1 MTSHVNDGGGVEAG
15 AAMTAGGFGEG
26 GERGAAAGAYV
37 ETDLADKQVHGDPD
51 AVFLYRRTDAYIPR
65 VAAVHDLCGYG
76 KCSLG
81 VAIPVLSAAGCDVCP
96 VPTGL
101 FSSHTAFP
109 GWYMHDTTDIL
120 RDYLNAWHGIDV
132 EIDAVYSGFL
142 GAPEQVDIIRS
153 LYEDFPNAIR
163 MVDPVMADHGAV
175 YPTYTPELCDA
186 MAGLAHDADVLTP
199 NLTEAAIILG
209 EPIGED
215 WEGTDIDDAEAQR
228 LVRALLDTGA
238 KNVVLKGI
246 QREGE
251 SVIRNFVGSVTTDE
265 IIEVENEYVPYM
277 LHGTGDVY
285 ASCVLAGLMAGRSL
299 VESVA
304 FAGEFV
310 HDAMIVSAN
319 QPHFMD
325 RGVSFEPLLGKVS
338 KLLEL

>member
-1 MTSHVNDGGGVEAG
+1 MEAS
-15 AAMTAGGFGEG
+15 TT
-26 GERGAAAGAYV
+26 Y
-37 ETDLADKQVHGDPD
+37 
-51 AVFLYRRTDAYIPR
+51 LYRREGAYIPR

-109 GWYMHDTTDIL
+109 GWYMHDTTDML
-120 RDYLNAWHGIDV
+120 PDYLAAWKNIGV

-142 GAPEQVDIIRS
+142 GAPEQCDRIRD
-153 LYEDFPNAIR
+153 LYEMYPQALR
-163 MVDPVMADHGAV
+163 VVDPVMADHGKV
-175 YPTYTPELCDA
+175 YPTYTPELCEA
-186 MAGLAHDADVLTP
+186 MAQLACDADILTP

-209 EPIGED
+209 EPIGEN
-215 WEGTDIDDAEAQR
+215 WGGTDIDDAEAER
-228 LVRALLDTGA
+228 IVNALLEKGA

-251 SVIRNFVGSVTTDE
+251 SCIRNFVGSQDGHIT
-265 IIEVENEYVPYM
+265 EVHNEYLPYM

-285 ASCVLAGLMAGRSL
+285 ASCLLAAVMAGRSL
-299 VESVA
+299 EDA
-304 FAGEFV
+304 ATFAGDFV
-310 HDAMIVSAN
+310 HDAMIVSAE
-319 QPHFMD
+319 QPDFEE

-338 KLLEL
+338 DLLK

>member
-1 MTSHVNDGGGVEAG
+1 MSSSQTH
-15 AAMTAGGFGEG
+15 
-26 GERGAAAGAYV
+26 
-37 ETDLADKQVHGDPD
+37 
-51 AVFLYRRTDAYIPR
+51 LYRREGAYIPR

-120 RDYLNAWHGIDV
+120 ADYLAAWNGIGV

-142 GAPEQVDIIRS
+142 GAPEQVDRIRD
-153 LYEDFPNAIR
+153 LYATFPKALR
-163 MVDPVMADHGAV
+163 VVDPVMADHGAV

-186 MAGLAHDADVLTP
+186 MADLASSADILTP

-209 EPIGED
+209 EPIGEE
-215 WEGTDIDDAEAQR
+215 WGGTDIDDAEAER
-228 LVRALLDTGA
+228 LVKALGAKGA

-251 SVIRNFVGSVTTDE
+251 TCIRNFVGNAEGVVA
-265 IIEVENEYVPYM
+265 EVHNEYLPYM

-285 ASCVLAGLMAGRSL
+285 ASCLLAAIMAGRSL
-299 VESVA
+299 EEAAA
-304 FAGEFV
+304 FAGDFV
-310 HDAMIVSAN
+310 HDAMIVSAQ
-319 QPHFMD
+319 QPEFQA

-338 KLLEL
+338 ALLA

>member
-1 MTSHVNDGGGVEAG
+1 MAATSQPLYQR
-15 AAMTAGGFGEG
+15 EG
-26 GERGAAAGAYV
+26 
-37 ETDLADKQVHGDPD
+37 
-51 AVFLYRRTDAYIPR
+51 AYIPR

-109 GWYMHDTTDIL
+109 GWYMHDTTDML
-120 RDYLNAWHGIDV
+120 PDYLEAWKGIGV

-142 GAPEQVDIIRS
+142 GAPEQVDRIND
-153 LYEDFPNAIR
+153 LYTLFPNALR
-163 MVDPVMADHGAV
+163 VVDPVMADHGKV

-186 MAGLAHDADVLTP
+186 MAQLACGADILTP

-209 EPIGED
+209 TE
-215 WEGTDIDDAEAQR
+215 WHGTDITDDEAKR
-228 LVRALLDTGA
+228 IIDALLEKGA

-251 SVIRNFVGSVTTDE
+251 QVIRNFVGGQDGTVT
-265 IIEVENEYVPYM
+265 EVSNEYVPYM

-285 ASCVLAGLMAGRSL
+285 ASCLLAAVMAGRTL
-299 VESVA
+299 EQAAA
-304 FAGEFV
+304 FAGSFV
-310 HDAMIVSAN
+310 HDAMLVSAE
-319 QPHFMD
+319 QPAFKD
-325 RGVSFEPLLGKVS
+325 RGVSFEPLLGKVCE
-338 KLLEL
+338 LL